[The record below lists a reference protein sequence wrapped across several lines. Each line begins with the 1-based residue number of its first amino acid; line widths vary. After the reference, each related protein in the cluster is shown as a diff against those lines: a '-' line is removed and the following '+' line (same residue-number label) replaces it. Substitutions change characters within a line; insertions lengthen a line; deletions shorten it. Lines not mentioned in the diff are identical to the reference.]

1 MSGRQLALAAAAI
14 AVIAL
19 AVAGALALGGDD
31 DDPRQAASAT
41 TTEDSSTAEPS
52 RTEPATPREDEP
64 DEGSAKPE
72 GDEPEPE
79 SQAGAEP
86 EPEPEPDQAPATAPA
101 AEPARYM
108 PYSSSSGDWQAEL
121 PAGNGWRAPNEAQLG
136 GGRRSRIT
144 VRGPAGAVLLIDHM
158 PSAAA
163 RFGSKYESRRELTQ
177 PWFGSMTEYRLGEDA
192 VGYVLNASEAGPG
205 FRVFATGVDGS
216 VARRVADSLT
226 FVDL

>member
-1 MSGRQLALAAAAI
+1 MNRRTLGIGTALIAA
-14 AVIAL
+14 IAL
-19 AVAGALALGGDD
+19 AVVAVLALGGGDEEE
-31 DDPRQAASAT
+31 PRDAASAT
-41 TTEDSSTAEPS
+41 ATSEPGPTTAEPRNMEPEAQPEEGPDGAATEEEPS
-52 RTEPATPREDEP
+52 AEPAEPETEPAPEP
-64 DEGSAKPE
+64 DSAP
-72 GDEPEPE
+72 
-79 SQAGAEP
+79 ATAAEP
-86 EPEPEPDQAPATAPA
+86 EP
-101 AEPARYM
+101 ARYV
-108 PYSSSSGDWQAEL
+108 PYSGGTGDWHAEL

-205 FRVFATGVDGS
+205 FRVFATEVDGS

>member
-1 MSGRQLALAAAAI
+1 VSGRQLALATAAI

-31 DDPRQAASAT
+31 NDPREAASAT

-64 DEGSAKPE
+64 DEGSARPE

-79 SQAGAEP
+79 SQAGAEA
-86 EPEPEPDQAPATAPA
+86 EPEPEEARATAPA
-101 AEPARYM
+101 RFV
-108 PYSSSSGDWQAEL
+108 PYSGGSGDWQAEL
-121 PAGNGWRAPNEAQLG
+121 PAGNGWKAPNEAQLG
-136 GGRRSRIT
+136 GGRRYRVT

-177 PWFGSMTEYRLGEDA
+177 PWFGSMTEYKLGDTA